1 MVETCPQAEL
11 ACSQEKAT
19 CTHIPTVSNESVEEI
34 TEELSKLK
42 ERKCMM
48 TTKIRVQFLFA
59 IRNVSMDIAQIQTF
73 VHVMLDGKDINA
85 TNASN

>member
-1 MVETCPQAEL
+1 MMTLVNGIV
-11 ACSQEKAT
+11 K
-19 CTHIPTVSNESVEEI
+19 TVGNHQI
-34 TEELSKLK
+34 TKLK

-73 VHVMLDGKDINA
+73 VHVMLDGKKIFLA
-85 TNASN
+85 LKFK